1 MPLRGHLIELRKRVL
16 LAAVG
21 VGVGAVAGWLVYPQV
36 FAILQ
41 APVVALRTARGQLIA
56 LNFAGVVSAFDMQI
70 KVSLFVGV
78 LAASPWWLYQ
88 LWAFITP
95 GLTRRERL
103 VTVGFLAAAVPL
115 FLTGAS
121 LSWWLLPKAVGV
133 LTGFTP
139 ANSTNLISAQ
149 EYLTFVMRM
158 VLAFGAG
165 FLLPVVMV
173 GLTMVGL
180 VAGRTWLAG
189 WRVAVLL
196 AFVFGAVA
204 TPTGDAI
211 SMLILA
217 LPITGLYFTAV
228 GIAILHDR
236 RAARRA
242 AAAEAADQAA
252 EAAAAVEAAVDAAES
267 AATDD
272 AAIGTA
278 DQQPDADHPDG
289 PRPTGAQTRA

>member
-1 MPLRGHLIELRKRVL
+1 VSVRPTRQRKDDAGRMPLRAHLIELRKRL
-16 LAAVG
+16 GLAAIGLVL
-21 VGVGAVAGWLVYPQV
+21 GAVLGWIVYPTV
-36 FAILQ
+36 FEILQ
-41 APVVALRTARGQLIA
+41 APVVHLNQSRGQLIA
-56 LNFAGVVSAFDMQI
+56 LNFGGVISAFDMQL

-78 LAASPWWLYQ
+78 LASSPWWVYQ

-103 VTVGFLAAAVPL
+103 VTVGFLASAVPL
-115 FLTGAS
+115 FLTGAF
-121 LSWWLLPKAVGV
+121 LAWWLLPKAVGL

-139 ANSTNLISAQ
+139 ADATNLISAQ
-149 EYLTFVMRM
+149 EYLNFVMGM

-173 GLTMVGL
+173 GLTLVGV

-211 SMLILA
+211 SMLVLA
-217 LPITGLYFTAV
+217 IPITALYFVAV
-228 GIAILHDR
+228 GITLRHDR
-236 RAARRA
+236 RAAKRA
-242 AAAEAADQAA
+242 LEED
-252 EAAAAVEAAVDAAES
+252 DES
-267 AATDD
+267 L
-272 AAIGTA
+272 
-278 DQQPDADHPDG
+278 DG
-289 PRPTGAQTRA
+289 PSADPQESP

>member
-1 MPLRGHLIELRKRVL
+1 MPLRAHLIELRKRVM
-16 LAAVG
+16 LAAIG
-21 VGVGAVAGWLVYPQV
+21 LLVGAVGGWISYPRV

-41 APVVALRTARGQLIA
+41 APVVSLHAARGQLIA
-56 LNFAGVVSAFDMQI
+56 LNFSGVVSAFDMQV

-78 LAASPWWLYQ
+78 LATSPWWLYQ

-103 VTVGFLAAAVPL
+103 VTVGFLGAAVPL
-115 FLTGAS
+115 FLTGAV
-121 LSWWLLPKAVGV
+121 LAWWLLPKAVGV

-139 ANSTNLISAQ
+139 ADSTNLISAP

-165 FLLPVVMV
+165 FLVPVVMV
-173 GLTMVGL
+173 ALTLVGL
-180 VAGRTWLAG
+180 VEGRTWLTG

-196 AFVFGAVA
+196 AFIFGAVA

-211 SMLILA
+211 SMLVLA
-217 LPITGLYFTAV
+217 IPISMLYFVAV
-228 GIAILHDR
+228 GVAILLDR

-242 AAAEAADQAA
+242 AAADAADAA
-252 EAAAAVEAAVDAAES
+252 GDR
-267 AATDD
+267 DD
-272 AAIGTA
+272 L
-278 DQQPDADHPDG
+278 
-289 PRPTGAQTRA
+289 TGASDQGDG

>member
-1 MPLRGHLIELRKRVL
+1 MPLRAHLAELRKRVV
-16 LAAVG
+16 LAAGGLVVG
-21 VGVGAVAGWLVYPQV
+21 GVVGWIVYPKV
-36 FAILQ
+36 FEILQ
-41 APVVALRTARGQLIA
+41 APVVALHSARGQLIA
-56 LNFAGVVSAFDMQI
+56 LNFNGVVSGFDMQI

-78 LAASPWWLYQ
+78 LVSSPWWLYQ

-95 GLTRRERL
+95 GLTRRERI

-115 FLTGAS
+115 FLVGAV
-121 LSWWLLPKAVGV
+121 LAWWLLPKAVAL

-139 ANSTNLISAQ
+139 ADSTNLISAP

-173 GLTMVGL
+173 ALTMAGV

-211 SMLILA
+211 SMLVLA
-217 LPITGLYFTAV
+217 IPISGLYFAAV
-228 GIAILHDR
+228 GVAIVLDR
-236 RAARRA
+236 RKARRA
-242 AAAEAADQAA
+242 AAAEIAADAGA
-252 EAAAAVEAAVDAAES
+252 GAGADVDGE
-267 AATDD
+267 
-272 AAIGTA
+272 
-278 DQQPDADHPDG
+278 
-289 PRPTGAQTRA
+289 